1 MRYIA
6 ACFTL
11 LAACATVLQPLGSS
25 TEIADDIREAM
36 FAYLVADNPL
46 GSRSDAQL
54 YFLCVQRGDPSQ
66 SLLDNVAKHSAFP
79 LKPCSAFRVEFD
91 PKSLVGRII
100 DQQSGKHGLAFSVD
114 EIKRE
119 GRTAHVIASGEFSR
133 SEFTLRF
140 RGGQWHIVSAR
151 VIAVA
156 SGRGLTR
163 CWNGLRPADLLV
175 CFAPAARRAEAVQL

>member
-54 YFLCVQRGDPSQ
+54 YFLC
-66 SLLDNVAKHSAFP
+66 
-79 LKPCSAFRVEFD
+79 
-91 PKSLVGRII
+91 
-100 DQQSGKHGLAFSVD
+100 
-114 EIKRE
+114 
-119 GRTAHVIASGEFSR
+119 
-133 SEFTLRF
+133 F
-140 RGGQWHIVSAR
+140 RGAIHPS
-151 VIAVA
+151 
-156 SGRGLTR
+156 R
-163 CWNGLRPADLLV
+163 C
-175 CFAPAARRAEAVQL
+175 